1 VTDKRIDS
9 DWKRRAA
16 EEKEKIAQLLGGAAP
31 AAQPP
36 APAAPASKG
45 ATRSAP
51 SAGSA
56 ASGAPSAPP
65 AGPAASAAKTDPI
78 FVRLVST
85 LGGQAMMAL
94 GLAEDPHTGERF
106 LDLDLARQSI
116 DMLSAIEAK
125 TRGNLSGEEDGL
137 LGDVLHQLRITYAQR
152 VQQAQA
158 AAMRE
163 GSPGRPGGP
172 GQ

>member
-1 VTDKRIDS
+1 MSDKRIDD

-16 EEKEKIAQLLGGAAP
+16 EEKEKIASQLGGG
-31 AAQPP
+31 
-36 APAAPASKG
+36 APAAPRAG
-45 ATRSAP
+45 ARA
-51 SAGSA
+51 AGGGAAAGGSA
-56 ASGAPSAPP
+56 AAAAGAP
-65 AGPAASAAKTDPI
+65 AGADPAAPATDPV

-106 LDLDLARQSI
+106 LDLELARQSI
-116 DMLSAIEAK
+116 DMLGAIEAK
-125 TRGNLSGEEDGL
+125 SRGNLSAEEDGL

-158 AAMRE
+158 AITRDAVTRE
-163 GSPGRPGGP
+163 GPPGRPGGA
-172 GQ
+172 GN

>member
-1 VTDKRIDS
+1 MPDDKRIDS

-16 EEKEKIAQLLGGAAP
+16 EEKEKIAQQLGGGAPTGAAGR
-31 AAQPP
+31 P
-36 APAAPASKG
+36 APRAGPG
-45 ATRSAP
+45 
-51 SAGSA
+51 AGSA
-56 ASGAPSAPP
+56 GDGAAGAETPP
-65 AGPAASAAKTDPI
+65 AAAAARTDPV

-116 DMLSAIEAK
+116 DMLGAIEAK

-137 LGDVLHQLRITYAQR
+137 LGDVLHQLRIAYAQR

-158 AAMRE
+158 AATRE
-163 GSPGRPGGP
+163 GPPGRPGGA
-172 GQ
+172 GA